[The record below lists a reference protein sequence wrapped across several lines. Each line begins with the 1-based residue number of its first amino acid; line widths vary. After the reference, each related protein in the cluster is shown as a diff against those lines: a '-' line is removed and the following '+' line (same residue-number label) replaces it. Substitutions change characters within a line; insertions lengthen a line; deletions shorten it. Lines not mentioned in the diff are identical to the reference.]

1 MTKKEFINELEKKMK
16 GLPKEDIRDRLL
28 FYNEMID
35 DYIEDGLTEEEA
47 ISKIGS
53 SDEIVSKLIKE
64 TSLTKIVKEHVK
76 PKRKLE
82 AWEIIL
88 IVLTFPFWFPVLILL
103 LTLILVGVV
112 LLWSMV
118 IVGWS
123 VFGSL
128 VGASIS
134 ALFNTIELLSDGN
147 FVNSV
152 GSFGFTLFL
161 AGATIFLFFGAVWV
175 TSQTAELTK
184 KVIQKIKL
192 IIINRGK

>member
-35 DYIEDGLTEEEA
+35 DYVEDGLTEEEA

-76 PKRKLE
+76 PKRKLKV
-82 AWEIIL
+82 WEIAL
-88 IVLTFPFWFPVLILL
+88 IIVTFPLWFPVLIFLL
-103 LTLILVGVV
+103 ALILVGVI

-118 IVGWS
+118 IIAWS
-123 VFGSL
+123 AFGSL
-128 VGASIS
+128 VGAVIS
-134 ALFNTIELLSDGN
+134 GLFSTLELLSNGN
-147 FVNSV
+147 LVNSLGV
-152 GSFGFTLFL
+152 LGFTLLL
-161 AGATIFLFFGAVWV
+161 AGATIFLFFGAVWA
-175 TSQTAELTK
+175 TKYTAELTK